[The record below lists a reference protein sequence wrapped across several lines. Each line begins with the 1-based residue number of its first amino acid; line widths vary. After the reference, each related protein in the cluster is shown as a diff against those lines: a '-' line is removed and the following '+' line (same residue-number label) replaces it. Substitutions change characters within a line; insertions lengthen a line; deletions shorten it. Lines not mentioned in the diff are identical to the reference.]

1 MSDECLKILDENR
14 NEVGVAS
21 RSDVH
26 RFGYWHD
33 TFHCWFI
40 SQLENNNYIYLQV
53 RSEHKEDY
61 PNLLDITAAGHL
73 TNDEEVEDG
82 IREIEEE
89 LGIPVAYSDL
99 KKLTTIKYSVEKN
112 GFIDN
117 EFAHVYLYHCK
128 QDLSDFTVQQ
138 EEVAGIVLAD
148 FEEFSQ
154 LWYGERES
162 VSIKGFIIN
171 KDGNRESYEG
181 MIDKNKFVPHPISFY
196 QEIIKRIKSK
206 I

>member
-14 NEVGVAS
+14 NEVGIAS

-73 TNDEEVEDG
+73 TNDEMIEDG

-89 LGIPVAYSDL
+89 VGIPVAYSDL
-99 KKLTTIKYSVEKN
+99 EELTTIKYSVEKN

-128 QDLSDFTVQQ
+128 HDLTDFTVQQ
-138 EEVAGIVLAD
+138 DEVAGIVLAD
-148 FEEFSQ
+148 FVEFSQ
-154 LWYGERES
+154 LWFGERES
-162 VSIKGFIIN
+162 INIKGFIIN
-171 KDGNRESYEG
+171 NHGNRESYEK
-181 MIDKNKFVPHPISFY
+181 IVDKNKFVPHPISFY
-196 QEIIKRIKSK
+196 QEVIKRIKSK